1 MLREEYI
8 SKLKSIVENRRKHSA
23 EKLSDMLDSSLF
35 AEYEIKTPDD
45 EVLQKYEEFC
55 EKNSVELLERHEDSS
70 VFLSFKP
77 DGMFDSFIHLV
88 YEYQFSDVEKSV
100 KKLIDEDFSTD
111 NNFIAYLAANYVLEI
126 FEEDYFNNYEGFTIS
141 EIVSVTN
148 HVKDVLD
155 EQIKLLDEIRQ
166 HFEVCQAKLNK
177 TIVDNKQ

>member
-1 MLREEYI
+1 MVKEEYI
-8 SKLKSIVENRRKHSA
+8 SKLKSVVENRRKYIV
-23 EKLSDMLDSSLF
+23 EKLSDMIDTGLF
-35 AEYEIKTPDD
+35 AEYEMKAPDD
-45 EVLQKYEEFC
+45 EVIQKCEEFC

-77 DGMFDSFIHLV
+77 DGMWDSFIHLV
-88 YEYQFSDVEKSV
+88 YEYQFSNVEKSV

-111 NNFIAYLAANYVLEI
+111 NDFIAYLTANYILEI
-126 FEEDYFNNYEGFTIS
+126 FEEDYFNNYDGFTIG

-148 HVKDVLD
+148 HVKGVLD

-177 TIVDNKQ
+177 IIVDNKQ